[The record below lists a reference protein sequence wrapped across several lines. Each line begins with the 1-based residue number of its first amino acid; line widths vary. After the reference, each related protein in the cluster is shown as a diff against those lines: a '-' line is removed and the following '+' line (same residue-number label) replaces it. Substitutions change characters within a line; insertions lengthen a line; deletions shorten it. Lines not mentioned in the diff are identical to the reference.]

1 MSNESAET
9 PDLESLARLFTIPR
23 EPAVVLIREL
33 IEQLFNIEVTGT
45 DNIPATGGALLICN
59 HTDLVDAPV
68 QAVYSPRKI
77 IFLGKRELF
86 EPDIEAKEFLYQQGS
101 PLNLPGI
108 SLVRPL
114 VDKALEVFAFMQ
126 RMQFL
131 EWGGV
136 PIIRNH
142 RGEGARAAAEYYH
155 DLEDYMVDLL
165 KQGHFLSIF
174 PEGTRTETGIMG
186 PFKALAS
193 KLAIRAQVPIVP
205 SGISGAFGFLNLQ
218 NLFSGGLFKRR
229 IRWNVGR
236 SVRPSEFPS
245 GDEKKASKEL
255 TAILEKEVYA
265 LTLHPERRE
274 YARGKA
280 RTL

>member
-23 EPAVVLIREL
+23 EPAVMLVREL
-33 IEQLFNIEVTGT
+33 IEQLFNIEISGT
-45 DNIPATGGALLICN
+45 DDIPTSGGALLICN
-59 HTDLVDAPV
+59 HTDLIDPAV
-68 QAVYSPRKI
+68 QAVYSPRKL

-86 EPDIEAKEFLYQQGS
+86 EPDIEAKQFLYQQGS

-108 SLVRPL
+108 SLMRPI
-114 VDKALEVFAFMQ
+114 VDKALETFAFVQ

-165 KQGHFLSIF
+165 KGGHFLSIF
-174 PEGTRTETGIMG
+174 PEGTRTETGLMN
-186 PFKALAS
+186 PFKALAA

-218 NLFSGGLFKRR
+218 NLVSGGLFKRKV
-229 IRWNVGR
+229 RWNVGR
-236 SVRPSEFPS
+236 PLPPAEFPT

-255 TAILEKEVYA
+255 TAILEKQVYA
-265 LTLHPERRE
+265 LTLHSERRE
-274 YARGKA
+274 HARGKA
-280 RTL
+280 RAL

>member
-23 EPAVVLIREL
+23 EPAVALVREL
-33 IEQLFNIEVTGT
+33 IEQVFNIEVTGT
-45 DNIPATGGALLICN
+45 DNIPTTGGALLICN
-59 HTDLVDAPV
+59 HTDLIDVPV

-86 EPDIEAKEFLYQQGS
+86 EPDLEAKQFLYQEGS
-101 PLNLPGI
+101 PMNLPGLN
-108 SLVRPL
+108 LVRPIVERL
-114 VDKALEVFAFMQ
+114 LETYAFMQ
-126 RMQFL
+126 RAQFL

-136 PIIRNH
+136 PIIRNF

-155 DLEDYMVDLL
+155 DLENYMVDLL

-174 PEGTRTETGIMG
+174 PEGTRTETGIMN
-186 PFKALAS
+186 PFKALAA
-193 KLAIRAQVPIVP
+193 KLAVRAQVPIVP
-205 SGISGAFGFLNLQ
+205 SGISGAFNFLNLQ
-218 NLFSGGLFKRR
+218 NLLSGGMFKRK

-236 SVRPSEFPS
+236 PLPPGEFPP
-245 GDEKKASKEL
+245 GDEKRASKEL
-255 TAILEKEVYA
+255 TALLEKQVYA

-280 RTL
+280 RDL